1 MKGLLI
7 KEDLFYYICILRQI
21 VNFKNYYKIL
31 GVSASA
37 EEEEIK
43 NAYRKLAKKWHP
55 DKNPDNKKSEDTFK
69 EISEAYDVLSDVM
82 KRKKFDDFVKASQK
96 KTYSYSSSGIYTQAE
111 YETEFS
117 DFFKQF
123 FKNKNR
129 QKKRSYFKGDDIRGK
144 ITIDIKEA
152 YSGSTR
158 IINTSA
164 GKIRINIKP
173 GISSEKIIKIPGKGK
188 KSKYK
193 GETGDL
199 YIRIVVKNTH
209 EYIRK
214 GNDLYQKAEID
225 VFTAILGGEISINT
239 LSGKVKITIP
249 EKYNFKRKLRLRGF
263 GMPVYGKP
271 ETFGDLYLDLHYKFP
286 ENLSG
291 EEKLLLEKLKK
302 LQLKKSG
309 KNF

>member
-1 MKGLLI
+1 M
-7 KEDLFYYICILRQI
+7 
-21 VNFKNYYKIL
+21 NFKNYYKIL

-37 EEEEIK
+37 GEEEIK
-43 NAYRKLAKKWHP
+43 KAYRKLAKKWHP
-55 DKNPDNKKSEDTFK
+55 DKNPDNKKSEDIFK

-152 YSGSTR
+152 YFGSAR

-164 GKIRINIKP
+164 GKIRIKIKP
-173 GISSEKIIKIPGKGK
+173 GISSEKIIRIPGKGK
-188 KSKYK
+188 KSKYG
-193 GETGDL
+193 GENGDL
-199 YIRIVVKNTH
+199 YIRIIVKNIH
-209 EYIRK
+209 NFIRK
-214 GNDLYQKAEID
+214 GDDIIQKTEID
-225 VFTAILGGEISINT
+225 VYTAVLGGEISVKT
-239 LSGKVKITIP
+239 LNGNIKIVIP
-249 EKYNFKRKLRLRGF
+249 ENFSYKKKLRLKGY
-263 GMPVYGKP
+263 GMPIYDKPGKY
-271 ETFGDLYLDLHYKFP
+271 GDLYLDLKYKLP
-286 ENLSG
+286 EQISE
-291 EEKLLLEKLKK
+291 EEKRLLVKLKN

-309 KNF
+309 KNS